1 MKTLFLI
8 TALLSFNTTIGQLTS
23 LNSYAQEMKNSD
35 DPNLVN
41 LYSNI
46 RNSAIDMWGDNHIMI
61 VSTINQYV
69 DSWVEL
75 IEVLGENQDDPK
87 AGKILSDA
95 MEMWTDGPDKNKIV
109 SLISTGSDEALY
121 CCKTNWQMVLATF
134 KQQIEASSAY

>member
-1 MKTLFLI
+1 MKRLILI
-8 TALLSFNTTIGQLTS
+8 TILFSFNTTLAQLTS
-23 LNSYAQEMKNSD
+23 LNSYAQEMKNSE
-35 DPNLVN
+35 DPNFVK

-69 DSWVEL
+69 DSW
-75 IEVLGENQDDPK
+75 LGLVDSLRENENNPK
-87 AGKILSDA
+87 TGKILSDA
-95 MEMWTDGPDKNKIV
+95 LEMWTDETDKKKMV
-109 SLISTGSDEALY
+109 TLISSGSDEALY